1 MFLMCLIPA
10 SLHAEDKNYDHWF
23 SLILAGQPAGYA
35 HESAEVLNNGNL
47 LSQTQTQISI
57 ARGAMNM
64 TIRIDSTFEQ
74 TADGQPL
81 SGSSTQNLGAMKMV
95 QKFKYNADGSIE
107 LTSIQN
113 GQSITQQIPK
123 PQQDWLTPMQ
133 AQKFVEAQLAK
144 GIKEISFWTIDPSSG
159 PNPIQITM
167 KHLGEQTIEVMGRVV
182 PAIAWELSTSVM
194 PGMISKAWT
203 DEKML
208 PVKTSMTPFPGF
220 ELEVLLSD
228 KQLATQQVNPPE
240 LLVSTMVHPN
250 RRIPDPRKLKY
261 AEYELIITPAA
272 DGQAQVSQESLL
284 QTANQKV
291 TWVNKNKAKVIVD
304 LNADPLPNAKL
315 PGESY
320 LRATPVLN
328 HEDKEIQKA
337 LERALGKNPQ
347 RLPVMQRTLRLRE
360 FVSREIANKDLSVGF
375 ATASEV
381 IRTKQ
386 GDCSE
391 HGVLLAAMLRGA
403 GVPSRVVSGM
413 IYVDQFLDQ
422 QNIFGYHMWAQAWID
437 GKWVDM
443 DATTPN
449 TVFDAAH
456 IAMVASDTDDGN
468 TMNDLVKLAPL
479 IGRLKIN
486 VISAR

>member
-1 MFLMCLIPA
+1 
-10 SLHAEDKNYDHWF
+10 
-23 SLILAGQPAGYA
+23 
-35 HESAEVLNNGNL
+35 
-47 LSQTQTQISI
+47 
-57 ARGAMNM
+57 
-64 TIRIDSTFEQ
+64 
-74 TADGQPL
+74 
-81 SGSSTQNLGAMKMV
+81 
-95 QKFKYNADGSIE
+95 
-107 LTSIQN
+107 
-113 GQSITQQIPK
+113 
-123 PQQDWLTPMQ
+123 
-133 AQKFVEAQLAK
+133 
-144 GIKEISFWTIDPSSG
+144 
-159 PNPIQITM
+159 
-167 KHLGEQTIEVMGRVV
+167 
-182 PAIAWELSTSVM
+182 
-194 PGMISKAWT
+194 
-203 DEKML
+203 
-208 PVKTSMTPFPGF
+208 
-220 ELEVLLSD
+220 
-228 KQLATQQVNPPE
+228 
-240 LLVSTMVHPN
+240 
-250 RRIPDPRKLKY
+250 
-261 AEYELIITPAA
+261 
-272 DGQAQVSQESLL
+272 
-284 QTANQKV
+284 
-291 TWVNKNKAKVIVD
+291 
-304 LNADPLPNAKL
+304 
-315 PGESY
+315 
-320 LRATPVLN
+320 
-328 HEDKEIQKA
+328 
-337 LERALGKNPQ
+337 
-347 RLPVMQRTLRLRE
+347 MQRTLRLRE